1 MATCYHSNFVAK
13 ETSNSSATC
22 CCRLWD
28 EFFKMPRLTVDLLAR
43 CTGHAT
49 KRRKDET
56 QEQFLAKVTH
66 LYCSEKG
73 LEMIENLHY
82 CRNLSVLYLYDN
94 QIETISG
101 LHSCHH
107 LTHLYLQHNS
117 IFRMENLDKLN
128 NLTKLYLSHNSIQLV
143 EGLEQLSRLSEL
155 HISHQ
160 NLPEGEKLLFDPRS
174 LKAIV
179 NSLTIL
185 NVSGNRLASLEDIGL
200 LVNLEQLMATDNDLT
215 SMKDLGKVLSRFI
228 KLWKLEL
235 NGNPLSYKQKYRDR
249 VVTMCH
255 RLESLD
261 GRDVN
266 EMERQFLF
274 SWKAMRKAR
283 QQLTIKPGSKSHFE
297 EIDSKSPRPPPTMPP
312 LPARQPFR
320 LHLLQQKRKRQL
332 MGLIPAAQFEAA
344 TVAASEAP
352 WQSAMNFHLPQIGS
366 DRLVSL
372 AGLNPQNELPRYD
385 LLQNKGS
392 KITTLPPLLF

>member
-1 MATCYHSNFVAK
+1 
-13 ETSNSSATC
+13 
-22 CCRLWD
+22 
-28 EFFKMPRLTVDLLAR
+28 
-43 CTGHAT
+43 
-49 KRRKDET
+49 
-56 QEQFLAKVTH
+56 
-66 LYCSEKG
+66 
-73 LEMIENLHY
+73 
-82 CRNLSVLYLYDN
+82 
-94 QIETISG
+94 
-101 LHSCHH
+101 
-107 LTHLYLQHNS
+107 
-117 IFRMENLDKLN
+117 MENLDKLN

-283 QQLTIKPGSKSHFE
+283 QQLTIKPGNKSHFE
-297 EIDSKSPRPPPTMPP
+297 VCYSNSHATY
-312 LPARQPFR
+312 AR
-320 LHLLQQKRKRQL
+320 
-332 MGLIPAAQFEAA
+332 
-344 TVAASEAP
+344 
-352 WQSAMNFHLPQIGS
+352 
-366 DRLVSL
+366 
-372 AGLNPQNELPRYD
+372 
-385 LLQNKGS
+385 
-392 KITTLPPLLF
+392 

>member
-1 MATCYHSNFVAK
+1 
-13 ETSNSSATC
+13 
-22 CCRLWD
+22 
-28 EFFKMPRLTVDLLAR
+28 
-43 CTGHAT
+43 
-49 KRRKDET
+49 
-56 QEQFLAKVTH
+56 
-66 LYCSEKG
+66 
-73 LEMIENLHY
+73 
-82 CRNLSVLYLYDN
+82 
-94 QIETISG
+94 
-101 LHSCHH
+101 
-107 LTHLYLQHNS
+107 
-117 IFRMENLDKLN
+117 MENLDKLN

-283 QQLTIKPGSKSHFE
+283 QQLTIKPGNKSHFE

-332 MGLIPAAQFEAA
+332 MGL
-344 TVAASEAP
+344 
-352 WQSAMNFHLPQIGS
+352 
-366 DRLVSL
+366 
-372 AGLNPQNELPRYD
+372 
-385 LLQNKGS
+385 
-392 KITTLPPLLF
+392 